1 MSALA
6 IEGTMLYCPKCQ
18 SKYEDGSQRFCNND
32 GGRLLPVKSSKPG
45 ASAQSGGVFTNL
57 LGRSAPR
64 NEKDERLSARPRFK
78 RTENKPVQFETPKK
92 SKIFKKDS
100 IAELE
105 NKNVSAARV
114 SKEVSAEKI
123 EGQDSISAQKKTHT
137 KVIQSSQVPMS
148 QAKLGDRKTDP
159 EGRTALTWQNPRAL
173 LGQIIKGRYNVAEKL
188 NQDQTSIAY
197 LAEDGIVKGKKVVVR
212 VLMQE
217 KANDNFQEK
226 VFAEERVSLSHIN
239 HPNITSVIDS
249 GELPE
254 GKSFIITEFVGGE
267 SVADVIKKTDEIN
280 PMRTA
285 RIIRQASLALSEV
298 HQNGILHRDLKPENI
313 LLTVTDAGVEQV
325 KVTDFCVSDGKPR
338 IDNLGYKSP
347 EQLGRQLPSYASD
360 SYSLA
365 VVAHRML
372 TGQLPFADS
381 SERALIKAQKAG
393 LKNNPSDLKED
404 LSPLLDNILA
414 KGLAYNPADRYPRA
428 RDFGEALFN
437 ALTTAPSWETENK
450 TTDEIEIETELI
462 EKKPI
467 LSGGMATSSV
477 LAGEIAEKP
486 NTDSKS
492 SAISSDF
499 HIPSKAAIDVADE
512 IETDVD
518 EDSEELSVDTGSDL
532 WKRRSPDAD
541 SEKGWLSTIL
551 YALVL
556 LGLIAAT
563 IWAITYFMNRP
574 EPTSNVAVETKERDP
589 EANPTFNENLDKN
602 SAVEGEIETPPPARE
617 IAPPPNS
624 TYFENSKQNL
634 SKNLVK
640 NYRGFSLYY
649 PDKWVKRD
657 SDSNFVDISK
667 PDEDGFP
674 KEQML
679 ITHYPS
685 KGTYRADKELLP
697 KLVAKSNASL
707 RKEIAKF
714 EVVSEKETELNN
726 GWRTHVVKFK
736 GKTDF
741 KDRKNFEI
749 WGKRIWIP
757 AARPGETT
765 GFVITMIATSLS
777 EKIESLD
784 DVGNKG
790 DLGDILYTFEPD
802 REYN

>member
-1 MSALA
+1 MSALV

-18 SKYEDGSQRFCNND
+18 SKYEDGSQRFCNTD

-45 ASAQSGGVFTNL
+45 ANAQSGGVFTNL

-64 NEKDERLSARPRFK
+64 NEKDERLSAKPRFK
-78 RTENKPVQFETPKK
+78 RTENKPVQFETPAK
-92 SKIFKKDS
+92 SKIFKNDP

-105 NKNVSAARV
+105 NNSVSATKVPRELP
-114 SKEVSAEKI
+114 SGKI
-123 EGQDSISAQKKTHT
+123 GKQDPAPAQKKTNS

-173 LGQIIKGRYNVAEKL
+173 LGQVIKGRYHVAEKL

-217 KANDNFQEK
+217 TANDNFQEK

-267 SVADVIKKTDEIN
+267 SVLDVINKTDDIN

-313 LLTVTDAGVEQV
+313 LLTVTDSGVEQV
-325 KVTDFCVSDGKPR
+325 KVTDFCVSDGKAR

-365 VVAHRML
+365 VVAHQML
-372 TGQLPFADS
+372 TGHLPFADS

-393 LKNNPSDLKED
+393 LKNNPSDLKKD
-404 LSPLLDNILA
+404 LSPLIDNILA

-428 RDFGEALFN
+428 RDFGEAIFN
-437 ALTTAPSWETENK
+437 ALTSATPWEKEHK
-450 TTDEIEIETELI
+450 TGEEIEIETEIL
-462 EKKPI
+462 EKKPA
-467 LSGGMATSSV
+467 LSEVGVTAGV
-477 LAGEIAEKP
+477 LASEVAEKP
-486 NTDSKS
+486 STDLKS

-499 HIPSKAAIDVADE
+499 HIPSKASNDVADE
-512 IETDVD
+512 MESDV
-518 EDSEELSVDTGSDL
+518 EVDSDDLSVDTGSDL

-541 SEKGWLSTIL
+541 SEKGWLPTIL

-574 EPTSNVAVETKERDP
+574 EPTPNVAIETKERDP
-589 EANPTFNENLDKN
+589 NENPTIKDSPETAVN
-602 SAVEGEIETPPPARE
+602 SEEIEVPPPARE
-617 IAPPPNS
+617 ITPPQGF
-624 TYFENSKQNL
+624 TYFENSKLNL
-634 SKNLVK
+634 SKDLTK
-640 NYRGFSLYY
+640 NYRGFSIYY
-649 PDKWVKRD
+649 PDTWEKTD
-657 SDSNFVDISK
+657 SKTNFLDISWK
-667 PDEDGFP
+667 DENDLP

-685 KGTYRADKELLP
+685 KGTFDADKESFG
-697 KLVAKSNASL
+697 KLVEKSNADL
-707 RKEIAKF
+707 KKIIPGY
-714 EVVSEKETELNN
+714 EVESAGKIEVNN
-726 GWRTHVVKFK
+726 GWKSYEVKFK
-736 GKTDF
+736 GKSDF
-741 KDRKNFEI
+741 KKGENFEI
-749 WGKRIWIP
+749 WGRRIWVP

-765 GFVITMIATSLS
+765 GFVITMLATSLS
-777 EKIESLD
+777 NKIESLD
-784 DVGNKG
+784 DVGKKG
-790 DLGDILYTFEPD
+790 ELGDILSTFEPD